1 MNLVPADFDS
11 RLFAVAVAPESKS
24 EALFSG
30 ISALVGFMFA
40 LNAML
45 MTVPSRR
52 RLIEDLREQGATRW
66 MTIQILLFDAACWA
80 CSVASLGWC

>member
-1 MNLVPADFDS
+1 MNLVPGEFDS

-24 EALFSG
+24 EALFSA

-45 MTVPSRR
+45 VTVPSRR
-52 RLIEDLREQGATRW
+52 KLIEDIRPHGATRLDDRPD
-66 MTIQILLFDAACWA
+66 TA
-80 CSVASLGWC
+80 VRRR